1 MIDSVYR
8 VNQDELF
15 ESIPRHKFE
24 GLSKGELIEFNEAQA
39 RVIES
44 FKKEI
49 ARLQAEKSQLEQQS
63 LLVDD
68 KYIFLKKKFFG
79 RSSEKESVIDLNLE
93 LPEELKKDPK
103 TRVLLPSQ
111 RYSHLAIEVE
121 DLELKNL
128 PICECCGSEAM
139 DSGMYEVSE
148 CLTLDPREFYVR
160 RTRRKKYRCGKCHS
174 SIITTPMLPRIT
186 PGGSYSDELIIDV
199 AMSKYCD
206 LVPIER
212 YVSIAGR
219 DGLEGLPQNSL
230 IETTHQL
237 ADFIE
242 PAVGKILEKEIKPSF
257 VLHVDDTRHRM
268 LKKPDQAHYLWGF
281 SNKVAS
287 YFEVHGTRSGDVISE
302 LLRDS
307 KCEYLVSDAFSGNNK
322 SVKDTN
328 EYRLE
333 NNLNHIQQVYC
344 NAHARRKFKEAR
356 EKIKDAQVFIDLY
369 KKIYFLEGQ
378 AKEKPPNEI
387 LELRSQMRPLF
398 EKIKLLCE
406 ESPESYSLKSSF
418 VEAMNYFLKN
428 YDALTRFLNNLELP
442 IDNNPQERLL
452 RNPVIGRKI
461 WYGTQTERGAKTT
474 AIMFTIVES
483 CKLNKINPREYLK
496 NLVVSLLRNNEVIT
510 PNEYKK
516 LKESKAN
523 PTG

>member
-1 MIDSVYR
+1 MKQQNIFDP
-8 VNQDELF
+8 
-15 ESIPRHKFE
+15 IPSEKFSSMSRE
-24 GLSKGELIEFNEAQA
+24 DL
-39 RVIES
+39 ES
-44 FKKEI
+44 FAKLEQKVRI
-49 ARLQAEKSQLEQQS
+49 QLQQQLEKVQSEKLQLEQQS

-79 RSSEKESVIDLNLE
+79 RSSEKELATELDLE
-93 LPEELKKDPK
+93 IPEDSKNNPK
-103 TRVLLPSQ
+103 ARVLLPSQ
-111 RYSHLAIEVE
+111 RYPNLSIEVE
-121 DLELKNL
+121 DIELKNL
-128 PICECCGSEAM
+128 PTCECCGSETL

-148 CLTLDPREFYVR
+148 SLTLDPREFYVR

-174 SIITTPMLPRIT
+174 SIITAPVLPRIT

-212 YVSIAGR
+212 YVSIAAREGV
-219 DGLEGLPQNSL
+219 EGLPQNSL

-237 ADFIE
+237 ADVVE
-242 PAVGKILEKEIKPSF
+242 PAVDKILEKEIKPSF

-302 LLRDS
+302 LLKDS

-333 NNLNHIQQVYC
+333 NNLNLIQQVYC

-356 EKIKDAQVFIDLY
+356 EKMIDAQVYIDHY
-369 KKIYFLEGQ
+369 KKIYYLEGQ
-378 AKEKPPNEI
+378 AKEKPPDEV
-387 LELRSQMRPLF
+387 LALRSQMRPLF
-398 EKIKLLCE
+398 EKLKLLSE
-406 ESPESYSLKSSF
+406 QNINNYSSKSSI
-418 VEAMNYFLKN
+418 VEAMNYFVKN
-428 YDALTRFLNNLELP
+428 YDALTRFLNNSNLP

-452 RNPVIGRKI
+452 RNPVIGRKT
-461 WYGTQTERGAKTT
+461 WYGTQTDRGAKTN

-483 CKLNKINPREYLK
+483 CKLNKVNPREYLK
-496 NLVVSLLRNNEVIT
+496 NLVVGILHNNEVIT

>member
-1 MIDSVYR
+1 MK
-8 VNQDELF
+8 QDQFF
-15 ESIPRHKFE
+15 EVIPRHKFE
-24 GLSKGELIEFNEAQA
+24 SLTKSELIEFNEAQA
-39 RVIES
+39 RVIDQ

-49 ARLQAEKSQLEQQS
+49 ARLQAEKEKSDQQS

-79 RSSEKESVIDLNLE
+79 RSSEKGLPTELE
-93 LPEELKKDPK
+93 LQIPEDPKKNPK

-111 RYSHLAIEVE
+111 RYPHLAIEVE
-121 DLELKNL
+121 DLELKN
-128 PICECCGSEAM
+128 PPTCGSCGSESKDA
-139 DSGMYEVSE
+139 GMFEVSE

-160 RTRRKKYRCGKCHS
+160 RTRRKKYRCGNCHS
-174 SIITTPMLPRIT
+174 SITTTPALPRIT

-206 LVPIER
+206 LVPVER
-212 YVSIAGR
+212 YVAIAVREGV
-219 DGLEGLPQNSL
+219 EGLPQNSL
-230 IETTHQL
+230 IETSHQL
-237 ADFIE
+237 ADVIE
-242 PAVGKILEKEIKPSF
+242 PVVVKILNKEIKASHI
-257 VLHVDDTRHRM
+257 LHVDDTRHRM

-302 LLRDS
+302 LLKDS
-307 KCEYLVSDAFSGNNK
+307 KCEFLVSDAFSGNNK

-328 EYRLE
+328 AYRAE
-333 NNLNHIQQVYC
+333 NNLNLIMQVYC

-356 EKIKDAQVFIDLY
+356 EKIIDAQLYIDIY
-369 KKIYFLEGQ
+369 KKIYYLEGQ
-378 AKEKPPNEI
+378 AKEKPPDEV
-387 LELRSQMRPLF
+387 LALRRQMLPLF
-398 EKIKLLCE
+398 EKLRLLCE
-406 ESPESYSLKSSF
+406 QNKNSYSTKSSIA
-418 VEAMNYFLKN
+418 EAMNYFTKN
-428 YDALTRFLNNLELP
+428 FDVLTKFLNNPDLP

-452 RNPVIGRKI
+452 RNPVIGRKT
-461 WYGTQTERGAKTT
+461 WYGTQTDRGAKTN

-496 NLVVSLLRNNEVIT
+496 NLVISLHHNDEVIT
-510 PNEYKK
+510 PNEFKK

>member
-1 MIDSVYR
+1 MKQQNIFDP
-8 VNQDELF
+8 
-15 ESIPRHKFE
+15 IPSEKFSSMSRE
-24 GLSKGELIEFNEAQA
+24 DL
-39 RVIES
+39 ES
-44 FKKEI
+44 FAKLEQRVRI
-49 ARLQAEKSQLEQQS
+49 QLQQQLEKVQSEKLLLEQQS

-79 RSSEKESVIDLNLE
+79 RSSEKELPLEAQDLQIQEGCKNN
-93 LPEELKKDPK
+93 PK
-103 TRVLLPSQ
+103 ARVLLPSQ
-111 RYSHLAIEVE
+111 RYPHLSIEVE
-121 DLELKNL
+121 EIELKNL
-128 PICECCGSEAM
+128 PTCECCGSEAM

-148 CLTLDPREFYVR
+148 SLTLDPREFYVR

-212 YVSIAGR
+212 YVSIAEREGV
-219 DGLEGLPQNSL
+219 EGLPQNSL

-237 ADFIE
+237 ADVIE
-242 PAVGKILEKEIKPSF
+242 PAVDKILEKEIKPSF

-268 LKKPDQAHYLWGF
+268 LKKPDQNHYLWGF

-302 LLRDS
+302 LLKDS

-333 NNLNHIQQVYC
+333 NNLNLIQQVYC

-356 EKIKDAQVFIDLY
+356 EKIIDAQVYIDHY
-369 KKIYFLEGQ
+369 KKIYHLEGQ
-378 AKEKPPNEI
+378 AKEKPPDEV
-387 LELRSQMRPLF
+387 LALRSQMRPLF
-398 EKIKLLCE
+398 EKLKVLCE
-406 ESPESYSLKSSF
+406 QNRDNYSSKSSI
-418 VEAMNYFLKN
+418 VEAMNYFVKN
-428 YDALTRFLNNLELP
+428 YDALTRFLNNPNLP

-452 RNPVIGRKI
+452 RNPVIGRKT
-461 WYGTQTERGAKTT
+461 WYGTQTDRGAKTT

-496 NLVVSLLRNNEVIT
+496 NLVVSLLHNNEVIT